1 MKKYIVLIFATY
13 SLCAIKY
20 PQLSVQAGSV
30 QTGSV
35 QAKPVP
41 IKRETKEK
49 ESFSGAA
56 CSGGVCSGGV
66 CSDGVCSDGVCSD
79 GVCSDGVCSDGVCS
93 DGVCLG
99 NACSSVACSGN
110 ACSSVACL
118 DELQK
123 DLIHEVDQIRAK
135 IKKDYQKINAL
146 SEKLGKIEM
155 IHNAA
160 LATKELIEQT
170 QKKLATDGQKEEAH
184 KLNNAKK
191 YIKVA
196 LKEVEETHKELNNL
210 IEKMNTKL
218 DKLFV
223 ADDVF
228 EKARLKIAKEN
239 ISKATQEC
247 NRIIF
252 ENITKSQ
259 DTK

>member
-13 SLCAIKY
+13 SLCAIKD
-20 PQLSVQAGSV
+20 PQLSVQTGSV

-35 QAKPVP
+35 QTGSVP

-49 ESFSGAA
+49 ESFSGAT
-56 CSGGVCSGGV
+56 CLGGG
-66 CSDGVCSDGVCSD
+66 
-79 GVCSDGVCSDGVCS
+79 CSDGVCSDGVCS

-99 NACSSVACSGN
+99 NACSSHACSSN
-110 ACSSVACL
+110 ACSSNACL

-170 QKKLATDGQKEEAH
+170 QKKLATDGQKEEAY

>member
-66 CSDGVCSDGVCSD
+66 CSDGV
-79 GVCSDGVCSDGVCS
+79 
-93 DGVCLG
+93 
-99 NACSSVACSGN
+99 CSGN

>member
-1 MKKYIVLIFATY
+1 M
-13 SLCAIKY
+13 
-20 PQLSVQAGSV
+20 
-30 QTGSV
+30 
-35 QAKPVP
+35 
-41 IKRETKEK
+41 
-49 ESFSGAA
+49 
-56 CSGGVCSGGV
+56 
-66 CSDGVCSDGVCSD
+66 
-79 GVCSDGVCSDGVCS
+79 
-93 DGVCLG
+93 
-99 NACSSVACSGN
+99 
-110 ACSSVACL
+110 ACL

>member
-49 ESFSGAA
+49 ESFSGAT
-56 CSGGVCSGGV
+56 CSG
-66 CSDGVCSDGVCSD
+66 
-79 GVCSDGVCSDGVCS
+79 
-93 DGVCLG
+93 GVCLG
-99 NACSSVACSGN
+99 NACSSN
-110 ACSSVACL
+110 ACL